1 MIQAARRGMEL
12 RERRGEAVSKSK
24 SKMIR
29 NKTIVSL
36 GSSNLMLRGEAVFR
50 VRASEIALSSFDGDV
65 ERGMGNEGFRLLLK
79 EAKGDAHAHQ

>member
-1 MIQAARRGMEL
+1 
-12 RERRGEAVSKSK
+12 
-24 SKMIR
+24 
-29 NKTIVSL
+29 
-36 GSSNLMLRGEAVFR
+36 MLRGEAVFR